1 MVNHAFAY
9 PAAALTSD
17 APRGQPRLQEVFPG
31 RHLLLGENLP
41 FVYSLQSMQTQ
52 EG

>member
-9 PAAALTSD
+9 PAAVLPSD
-17 APRGQPRLQEVFPG
+17 APRGQPLLQEVFPG
-31 RHLLLGENLP
+31 RLLLLGKNLP
-41 FVYSLQSMQTQ
+41 FVYSLQRMQTQ